1 MKYIVGYPINE
12 NQNFI
17 SDVIKNRD
25 HIKEVYFSWGDMP
38 NGRSALTKSGTTPF
52 ETLTRQVNDLKLLN
66 ENGIKLNLL
75 FNANCYG
82 KDSQSREFFNSIGD
96 LIDYIKSNFNL
107 NSITT
112 SSPLIAKFV
121 KSNFTDIDVRA
132 SVNMEIG
139 SIDGITY
146 LKDYFDSFY
155 VKRELNRNLPAL
167 LKLKKWCDE
176 NGKKLYRFG
185 YPKIQKGALLSRK
198 YRDFLCRRNRRRYGA
213 SPCGKLF
220 L

>member
-1 MKYIVGYPINE
+1 MKYIVGYPITENE
-12 NQNFI
+12 NFI
-17 SDVIKNRD
+17 NEIINNKS
-25 HIKEVYFSWGDMP
+25 HIEEVYFSWGDMP
-38 NGRSALTKSGTTPF
+38 NGRSALTKNGSTPF
-52 ETLTRQVNDLKLLN
+52 ETLTRQVNDLKKLTD
-66 ENGIKLNLL
+66 NGIKLNLL

-96 LIDYIKSNFNL
+96 LIDYIKTNFNL

-121 KSNFTDIDVRA
+121 KANFEGIDVRA

-139 SIDGITY
+139 SIEGISY

-176 NGKKLYRFG
+176 NGKTMY
-185 YPKIQKGALLSRK
+185 LLATSG
-198 YRDFLCRRNRRRYGA
+198 C
-213 SPCGKLF
+213 
-220 L
+220 